1 MDKSKLTNEINSMSI
16 PVTFYGNV
24 KGLIE
29 DNVQVKLAQN
39 SFYNS
44 IRGIVGEPI
53 IIETTYDGND
63 GLKARFDIS
72 SYISILFAIS
82 INVIVVDAINMPT
95 NTINVLYSSGWYSL
109 MFILW
114 QLFHDFIMLDITSIN
129 INDNICRD
137 IASINV
143 ILFILSEFKGYE
155 TINIPSIK
163 HGYICYITI

>member
-1 MDKSKLTNEINSMSI
+1 M
-16 PVTFYGNV
+16 V
-24 KGLIE
+24 
-29 DNVQVKLAQN
+29 
-39 SFYNS
+39 YNT
-44 IRGIVGEPI
+44 PI
-53 IIETTYDGND
+53 ILIVLSIVAIVS
-63 GLKARFDIS
+63 LKKSIKRSNSSSFVISMCAIS

-82 INVIVVDAINMPT
+82 INVIVVDVINMPT

-155 TINIPSIK
+155 TINTPSIK